1 MNLTRDNQEPVIE
14 LANIFQSF
22 YYDNLNNKN
31 FEEIYKYLK
40 EHTIFSSQNTKY
52 SYENINEYFN
62 YLNSINIRYYNITF
76 DAIHS
81 GSRRINLLVT
91 GQITY
96 LENSVEITKSFSE
109 FIHFG
114 SDNNK
119 KYWIVLSM
127 FKIL

>member
-40 EHTIFSSQNTKY
+40 EHTIYSSQNTKY

-62 YLNSINIRYYNITF
+62 
-76 DAIHS
+76 
-81 GSRRINLLVT
+81 
-91 GQITY
+91 
-96 LENSVEITKSFSE
+96 
-109 FIHFG
+109 
-114 SDNNK
+114 
-119 KYWIVLSM
+119 
-127 FKIL
+127 